1 MFVLETFLVVVW
13 PCLLRLPGGA
23 AAPDQGVTMLALL
36 VTSSTLAFYQES
48 RRDKAIRLR
57 WRSRFSS

>member
-1 MFVLETFLVVVW
+1 
-13 PCLLRLPGGA
+13 
-23 AAPDQGVTMLALL
+23 MLALL